1 MAYTFV
7 ERNGQRLE
15 VAVAAAFDRLNNAFH
30 AAFGLWLIISSGTR
44 TDAEQEQ
51 IFRERYVVAS
61 QVNGR
66 KVYDTRWWAG
76 QLWYRISAAGTVATP
91 GSSNHQV
98 SGPNGPRSFDIRDT
112 GGDAG
117 VTTRGTTRDRWMEA
131 HAREFE
137 IENEGYGFNEAWHK
151 TFRGVLGGSGGGQ
164 TPNQDVMNRQNWM
177 NHIGINVGIADG
189 LPGPLYVAGVKTYQE
204 ILRAYGYTG
213 AIDGEWGPA
222 TQAAHQKYWD
232 EKNAPT
238 DPNAHPAF
246 PLAANQWFGPEQGG
260 EQSISGWYSHGADLA
275 KWQQRMIDRGWDLG
289 PDGADGK
296 FGPKGQTDP
305 ATSNTGRT
313 VIAFQTEKGYTV
325 DGLIGPQTW
334 DGAWTAPVTPPGGG
348 GTTPEPTPEP
358 EEPTDAE
365 AAATPNL
372 VSPTAADF
380 PSWVKFD
387 VVYDKTDYTDKPTLN
402 ADAAKYYDKPYAPL
416 EVHAHWWGLP
426 DGSAGT
432 HDGNVN
438 HLSATKDVSANF
450 VASPGRVTLMVPVN
464 KIALTTGQRNPFAW
478 KVENDPKMTL
488 PGDNGELG
496 YLTLAVLIFIVEKLN
511 PSLRNEQVR
520 LHKEFY
526 TTRCSDIDTA
536 KVRRLAN
543 AFHDGTIDFA
553 TGKPVVEPEPEPEPT
568 PEEPVLDPAVL
579 AEIKDAY
586 RALGDALEKL
596 PKE

>member
-15 VAVAAAFDRLNNAFH
+15 VAVAAAFDRMNNAFH
-30 AAFGLWLIISSGTR
+30 AAFGLWLLVTSGTR
-44 TDAEQEQ
+44 TDAEQEA
-51 IFRERYVVAS
+51 IFRARYVTAG

-76 QLWYRISAAGTVATP
+76 QLWYRISSAGTVATP
-91 GSSNHQV
+91 GSSNHQE
-98 SGPNGPRSFDIRDT
+98 SGPNGPRSIDIADT
-112 GGDAG
+112 GGDPG
-117 VTTRGTTRDRWMEA
+117 VTRFGTVRNQWMHD
-131 HAREFE
+131 HAGEFGF
-137 IENEGYGFNEAWHK
+137 ENEGEKFNEAWHK
-151 TFRGVLGGSGGGQ
+151 TFRGTLGSAGGQ
-164 TPNQDVMNRQNWM
+164 TPNQDVINRQNWM

-204 ILRAYGYTG
+204 ILRGYGYTG

-232 EKNAPT
+232 EKNNPT
-238 DPNAHPAF
+238 DPATGHPAF
-246 PLAANQWFGPEQGG
+246 PLAPNEWFGPEQGG

-296 FGPKGQTDP
+296 YGPKGQTDP
-305 ATSNTGRT
+305 ATSNTGA
-313 VIAFQTEKGYTV
+313 VAIAFQKEKGYTV
-325 DGLIGPQTW
+325 DGLIGKETW
-334 DGAWTAPVTPPGGG
+334 DGAWTAPVTPPAGG
-348 GTTPEPTPEP
+348 GTTPTPDPEPETP

-372 VSPTAADF
+372 VTPTAADF

-387 VVYDKTDYTDKPTLN
+387 VKYDQTDYLDKPMLN
-402 ADAAKYYDKPYAPL
+402 ADAAKYYDKPYNPIEL
-416 EVHAHWWGLP
+416 HAHWWGLP

-438 HLSATKDVSANF
+438 HLSATKDTSANF
-450 VASPGRVTLMVPVN
+450 VSSPGRVTLMVPLN

-496 YLTLAVLIFIVEKLN
+496 YLTLAVLTFIVEKLN

-543 AFHDGTIDFA
+543 GFHDGTIDFA
-553 TGKPVVEPEPEPEPT
+553 TGKVVVTPDPEPEEPT
-568 PEEPVLDPAVL
+568 EPKLI
-579 AEIKDAY
+579 EQIIEAY
-586 RALGDALEKL
+586 HNLGDLLEKL